1 MCAMQ
6 SDIGVC
12 NGEGAGGS
20 IPEFTPHSG
29 VAQRRNMLVALEWNM
44 LVI

>member
-6 SDIGVC
+6 SDIGAC

-29 VAQRRNMLVALEWNM
+29 VAQWRNMLVAQEGDM
-44 LVI
+44 LVT